1 MTTSISPS
9 EVFVPITGWEKS
21 HQISNKGR
29 VFSRGKPLKPFMNN
43 GYWCVNLKANGVAE
57 LVRIH
62 RLVGTHF
69 LPHTGVDRHLFICHR
84 DDIRD
89 RYEVKDLFIGTRT
102 DNMKDAWKNGK
113 WNHRI
118 AGNRFTVNLDF

>member
-1 MTTSISPS
+1 MILTSSF
-9 EVFVPITGWEKS
+9 EVFVPVTGWEAT
-21 HQISNKGR
+21 HQISSKGT
-29 VFSRGKPLKPFMNN
+29 VLSRGRPLKPFKVN
-43 GYWCVNLKANGVAE
+43 GYWYVNLKANGVAK
-57 LVRIH
+57 LTGIH

-89 RYEVKDLFIGTRT
+89 RCEVKDLYIGTRT

-113 WNHRI
+113 WDHRTT
-118 AGNRFTVNLDF
+118 GNRFTVSLSF